1 MALVCCHSY
10 YSRVCLPVVCL
21 HPPSSRSCSP
31 FSQSRRPPAAPAACD
46 CAPLRRLAL
55 SYLNEDM
62 LIQLGD
68 YHMDIAMKLKRP
80 VLLNIAAA
88 QLHQVGSTGCRAGG
102 CDMRVNQQ
110 SKPR

>member
-1 MALVCCHSY
+1 
-10 YSRVCLPVVCL
+10 
-21 HPPSSRSCSP
+21 
-31 FSQSRRPPAAPAACD
+31 
-46 CAPLRRLAL
+46 
-55 SYLNEDM
+55 M

-102 CDMRVNQQ
+102 
-110 SKPR
+110 